1 MTNLVD
7 YALLRSQLREV
18 VLHEFV
24 ALRLEA
30 DGDRTASHRKTRVA
44 LIVDPQRHLLAT
56 AEKTTGV
63 LRLGKR
69 QLIVQRH
76 ATAGAIGPEPQQRFE
91 RHDKWGPGFA
101 QRLSLLILQPNVRRR
116 IERDNRQ
123 RPLRRVDRL

>member
-1 MTNLVD
+1 MIHGRSGIGHGLCATTLRIELSKSCATTRVLPFLD
-7 YALLRSQLREV
+7 HLTAHTLSVLLRSQLREV

-44 LIVDPQRHLLAT
+44 LIVDPQRHLLAA

-76 ATAGAIGPEPQQRFE
+76 AA
-91 RHDKWGPGFA
+91 
-101 QRLSLLILQPNVRRR
+101 
-116 IERDNRQ
+116 
-123 RPLRRVDRL
+123 